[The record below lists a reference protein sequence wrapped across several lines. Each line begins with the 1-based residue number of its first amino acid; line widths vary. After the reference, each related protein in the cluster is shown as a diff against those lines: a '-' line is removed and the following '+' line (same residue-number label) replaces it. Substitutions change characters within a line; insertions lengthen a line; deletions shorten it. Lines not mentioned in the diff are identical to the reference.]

1 VFRRI
6 LSSNPSR
13 GLGCSELRAATN
25 SKLKKNNKQA
35 SKQTSLFA
43 QLINKDIIS
52 MNNVQGRLPEKP
64 IRPNIAGRLAK
75 KFSIKKTNTV
85 NTFASA

>member
-1 VFRRI
+1 MR
-6 LSSNPSR
+6 
-13 GLGCSELRAATN
+13 
-25 SKLKKNNKQA
+25 KQA
-35 SKQTSLFA
+35 SKQASLFA